1 MARRPSARVWES
13 LVGASFRE
21 RARYH
26 LVRWAPLVGLAFLTY
41 LAFPPHVG
49 LGTPVPATGSISTRA
64 VVAPF
69 AFEVRKTPEEIAREG
84 ESRALTA
91 QPVYRFSPTAYD
103 SSLAA
108 ARGFFAELERAA
120 EASGPDSVAAT
131 VSARL
136 RLGSEETQ
144 FLTDSTNRR
153 QVQEVFTHF
162 LAEALSRGV
171 ADAGAIRGEVSPLI
185 VLRRG
190 ETERLV
196 RRDSVLTFA
205 DLMEQAEAA
214 GINLPTAVGQRTL
227 RRLVGAFY
235 HPTVVLDPLVTAA
248 RREQLRGSVDPVKYS
263 VRTGERIVR
272 AGEPITEEA
281 HAKLVTLM
289 EEHRRRGTGGLA
301 ARSTAGALL
310 FNALVLSGFWLLVL
324 FYRRES
330 YAHLREMFF
339 FGALFAL
346 VVLLTAVLATFF
358 PGRPELVPIPFV
370 AILMTMLYNGWIGV
384 FAAVTLAILLDGQ
397 WALRESYVLFF
408 GLVTGVAGAVGIRV
422 VRRRR
427 HLYVTIGVVAGAG
440 ILATIAVGL
449 VQGWSTG
456 TIIGSSLLDVVIA
469 LASAALAMIVMPVA
483 ESATRITTDL
493 TLLELSDLGRPL
505 LRRLALEAPGTWAH
519 SLAMASL
526 CESACNIIGANG
538 LLARVGCYYHDI
550 GKLATPGHFMENQ
563 GSAPNPHD
571 QMTPLESARVIRSHV
586 IDGIALAEAAALPEV
601 VKAFIPEHHGTTY
614 ITYFLS
620 RARGSDPDGRVDP
633 ADFRYPGP
641 RPQSAETAV
650 AMLADSAEAAV
661 RVLNNPTPEAV
672 RNAIEHLVQQKMGS
686 GQLDDAPLTLRDLDR
701 IKREFA
707 RVMSGTYHKRIGYPR
722 PSGSVAPEFPAPEF
736 QSVER
741 E

>member
-1 MARRPSARVWES
+1 MARRSHPRVWES
-13 LVGASFRE
+13 WGGATLRD
-21 RARYH
+21 RARFH
-26 LVRWAPLVGLAFLTY
+26 LARWAPLLAVAFLTY
-41 LAFPPHVG
+41 LAFPPHLGVG
-49 LGTPVPATGSISTRA
+49 SPVPSVGQISKRA

-69 AFEVRKTPEEIAREG
+69 AFDVRKTPEEIAREG

-103 SSLAA
+103 SSLTA
-108 ARGFFAELERAA
+108 ARAFFADLERADKA
-120 EASGPDSVAAT
+120 GGPDSV
-131 VSARL
+131 SAVVGAEI
-136 RLGSEETQ
+136 RLGPEETK

-153 QVQEVFTHF
+153 QIQEVFTHF

-171 ADAGAIRGEVSPLI
+171 ADAGGIRGEISPVI
-185 VLRRG
+185 ALRRG
-190 ETERLV
+190 ETERIV
-196 RRDSVLTFA
+196 PRDSVATFA

-235 HPTVVLDPLVTAA
+235 HPTIVVDPLVTAS
-248 RREQLRGSVDPVKYS
+248 RREQLRGSVDPIKYS
-263 VRTGERIVR
+263 VRTGERIVG
-272 AGEPITEEA
+272 AGEPVTEEA
-281 HAKLVTLM
+281 RAKLLTLV
-289 EEHRRRGTGGLA
+289 EEHERRGSGVLVV
-301 ARSTAGALL
+301 RSTAGALL
-310 FNALVLSGFWLLVL
+310 YNVLILSAFWLLIL

-330 YAHLREMFF
+330 YAHLREMIF

-346 VVLLTAVLATFF
+346 VVIMTAALATVI
-358 PGRPELVPIPFV
+358 PDRPELIPIPFV
-370 AILMTMLYNGWIGV
+370 AILMTMLYNGWVGV

-397 WALRESYVLFF
+397 WALRESNVLFF
-408 GLVTGVAGAVGIRV
+408 GIVGGVAGAVGIRV

-449 VQGWSTG
+449 SQGWT
-456 TIIGSSLLDVVIA
+456 TNVIVGSCLLDVVVA
-469 LASAALAMIVMPVA
+469 LVSAALAMIVMPMA

-505 LRRLALEAPGTWAH
+505 LRRLAVEAPGTWAH

-550 GKLATPGHFMENQ
+550 GKLANPGHFMENQ
-563 GSAPNPHD
+563 GGAPNPHD
-571 QMTPLESARVIRSHV
+571 LMSPQQSARIIQSHV
-586 IDGIALAEAAALPEV
+586 ADGIALAEAAALPEV

-620 RARGSDPDGRVDP
+620 RARGNDPDGRVDP
-633 ADFRYPGP
+633 SDFRYPGP

-661 RVLNNPTPEAV
+661 RVLGNPTPDAV
-672 RNAIEHLVQQKMGS
+672 RSAIEHLVQQKVGS

-722 PSGSVAPEFPAPEF
+722 ASGGVAPEF
-736 QSVER
+736 QSAER

>member
-1 MARRPSARVWES
+1 MARRSSARVWDTM
-13 LVGASFRE
+13 GAASFRE
-21 RARYH
+21 RVRYH
-26 LVRWAPLVGLAFLTY
+26 LVRWAPLLGVAFVTY
-41 LAFPPHVG
+41 LAFPPHIGVG
-49 LGTPVPATGSISTRA
+49 IPVPAIGQIAKRS

-69 AFEVRKTPEEIAREG
+69 SFEVLKSPAEIAREG

-91 QPVYRFSPTAYD
+91 QPVYRFAPSAYD

-108 ARGFFAELERAA
+108 ARGFFADLEQAA
-120 EASGPDSVAAT
+120 EAGGPDSVEAVVAAR
-131 VSARL
+131 V
-136 RLGSEETQ
+136 RLGPDETE

-153 QVQEVFTHF
+153 QIQEVFTHF

-171 ADAGAIRGEVSPLI
+171 ADAGLIRGEVSPVI
-185 VLRRG
+185 ALRRG
-190 ETERLV
+190 ETEQIV

-235 HPTVVLDPLVTAA
+235 HPTIVLDPLVTTA
-248 RREQLRGSVDPVKYS
+248 RREQLRGSVNPVKYS

-272 AGEPITEEA
+272 TGEPITEEV
-281 HAKLVTLM
+281 HDKLETLLD
-289 EEHRRRGTGGLA
+289 EHRRRGTGGLA
-301 ARSTAGALL
+301 VRSGAGALL
-310 FNALVLSGFWLLVL
+310 FNALVLSGFWLLIV

-330 YAHLREMFF
+330 YAHLREMVF

-346 VVLLTAVLATFF
+346 VVLLTAALANFI

-370 AILMTMLYNGWIGV
+370 AILVTMLYNGWVGV
-384 FAAVTLAILLDGQ
+384 FAAVTLAVLLDGQ
-397 WALRESYVLFF
+397 WPLRESYVLFF

-440 ILATIAVGL
+440 ILATLAVGL
-449 VQGWSTG
+449 LQGWTTS
-456 TIIGSSLLDVVIA
+456 TIIGSCLLDLVIA

-550 GKLATPGHFMENQ
+550 GKLASPGHFVENQ
-563 GSAPNPHD
+563 GGGPNPHD
-571 QMTPLESARVIRSHV
+571 LMRPQDSARIIQSHV
-586 IDGIALAEAAALPEV
+586 ADGLALA
-601 VKAFIPEHHGTTY
+601 
-614 ITYFLS
+614 
-620 RARGSDPDGRVDP
+620 
-633 ADFRYPGP
+633 
-641 RPQSAETAV
+641 
-650 AMLADSAEAAV
+650 
-661 RVLNNPTPEAV
+661 
-672 RNAIEHLVQQKMGS
+672 
-686 GQLDDAPLTLRDLDR
+686 
-701 IKREFA
+701 
-707 RVMSGTYHKRIGYPR
+707 
-722 PSGSVAPEFPAPEF
+722 
-736 QSVER
+736 
-741 E
+741 

>member
-1 MARRPSARVWES
+1 
-13 LVGASFRE
+13 VGQ
-21 RARYH
+21 
-26 LVRWAPLVGLAFLTY
+26 
-41 LAFPPHVG
+41 
-49 LGTPVPATGSISTRA
+49 ISKRA

-108 ARGFFAELERAA
+108 ARGFFADLAKAA
-120 EASGPDSVAAT
+120 EAGGSDSVAA
-131 VSARL
+131 VVASEV
-136 RLGSEETQ
+136 RLGPEETK
-144 FLTDSTNRR
+144 FLTDSTSRR
-153 QVQEVFTHF
+153 QIQEVFTHF

-171 ADAGAIRGEVSPLI
+171 ADAGAIRGEVSPVI
-185 VLRRG
+185 ALRRG
-190 ETERLV
+190 ETERIIP
-196 RRDSVLTFA
+196 RDSILTFA

-214 GINLPTAVGQRTL
+214 GINLPTSVGQRTL

-235 HPTVVLDPLVTAA
+235 HPTIVVDPLVTAS

-272 AGEPITEEA
+272 AGEPVTEEA
-281 HAKLVTLM
+281 RAKLLTLV

-301 ARSTAGALL
+301 FRSAAGALL
-310 FNALVLSGFWLLVL
+310 YNVLVLSSFWLLIL

-330 YAHLREMFF
+330 YAHLREMIF

-346 VVLLTAVLATFF
+346 VVIMTAALASVF

-370 AILMTMLYNGWIGV
+370 AILVTMLYNGWVGV
-384 FAAVTLAILLDGQ
+384 FAAATLAILLDGQ
-397 WALRESYVLFF
+397 WALRESNVLFF
-408 GLVTGVAGAVGIRV
+408 GLVGGVAGAVGIRV

-440 ILATIAVGL
+440 ILATIAVGMS
-449 VQGWSTG
+449 QGWSTS
-456 TIIGSSLLDVVIA
+456 TIFGSCLLDLAVA
-469 LASAALAMIVMPVA
+469 LGSAALAMILMPMA

-563 GSAPNPHD
+563 GGAPNPHD
-571 QMTPLESARVIRSHV
+571 LLSPQQSARIIQSHV
-586 IDGIALAEAAALPEV
+586 ADGIALAEAAALPEV

-620 RARGSDPDGRVDP
+620 RARGNDPDGRVDP

-661 RVLNNPTPEAV
+661 RVLGNPTPEAV
-672 RNAIEHLVQQKMGS
+672 RSAIEHLVQQKVGS

-722 PSGSVAPEFPAPEF
+722 PSGGLTPEF
-736 QSVER
+736 QSAER

>member
-1 MARRPSARVWES
+1 MPRRWNARLGES
-13 LVGASFRE
+13 WSGASLTD
-21 RARYH
+21 RARFH
-26 LVRWAPLVGLAFLTY
+26 LARWAPLLAVALLTY
-41 LAFPPHVG
+41 FAFPPHVG
-49 LGTPVPATGSISTRA
+49 IGSPIPSTGQISKRA
-64 VVAPF
+64 VIAPF
-69 AFEVRKTPEEIAREG
+69 AFEVRKSPEEIAREG

-108 ARGFFAELERAA
+108 ARGFFADLERAA
-120 EASGPDSVAAT
+120 ETKGTDSLQKVVASRVRLGPD
-131 VSARL
+131 
-136 RLGSEETQ
+136 ETKY
-144 FLTDSTNRR
+144 LADSTSRR
-153 QVQEVFTHF
+153 QLQELFTHF
-162 LAEALSRGV
+162 LAEGLSRGV
-171 ADAGAIRGEVSPLI
+171 ADAGAVRSEVSREI
-185 VLRRG
+185 ALRRG
-190 ETERLV
+190 ETERIIP
-196 RRDSVLTFA
+196 RDSILTFA

-214 GINLPTAVGQRTL
+214 GTNLPTAVGQRTL

-235 HPTVVLDPLVTAA
+235 HPTIVLDPLVTAA

-272 AGEPITEEA
+272 AGEPVTEEA
-281 HAKLVTLM
+281 RAKLITLR
-289 EEHRRRGTGGLA
+289 EEHIRRGTGGLA
-301 ARSTAGALL
+301 IRSAAGALL
-310 FNALVLSGFWLLVL
+310 YNTLVLSAFWLLIM

-330 YAHLREMFF
+330 YAHLREMVFF
-339 FGALFAL
+339 AALFA
-346 VVLLTAVLATFF
+346 VVILMTAALSEVF

-370 AILMTMLYNGWIGV
+370 AILVTMLYEGRIGV

-397 WALRESYVLFF
+397 WALRESYTLFF
-408 GLVTGVAGAVGIRV
+408 GLVGGVAGAIGIRV

-427 HLYVTIGVVAGAG
+427 HLYVTIGVVAVAG
-440 ILATIAVGL
+440 VLATIAVGL
-449 VQGWSTG
+449 TQGWSTN
-456 TIIGSSLLDVVIA
+456 TIIGSALLDIVIA
-469 LASAALAMIVMPVA
+469 LASAALAMIVMPIA

-519 SLAMASL
+519 SLAMANL

-550 GKLATPGHFMENQ
+550 GKLASPGHFVENQ
-563 GSAPNPHD
+563 GGGPNPHD
-571 QMTPLESARVIRSHV
+571 QMQPQDSAHIIQSHV
-586 IDGIALAEAAALPEV
+586 ADGLALAEAAALPEV

-620 RARGSDPDGRVDP
+620 MARGSDPDGRVDP

-650 AMLADSAEAAV
+650 AMLADSAEAAI
-661 RVLNNPTPEAV
+661 RVLGNPTPEAV
-672 RNAIEHLVQQKMGS
+672 RSAIEQLVQQKLGS

-722 PSGSVAPEFPAPEF
+722 ASGGIAPEF
-736 QSVER
+736 QSVEH

>member
-1 MARRPSARVWES
+1 MRERWSAQFWES
-13 LVGASFRE
+13 WVYASPGE
-21 RARYH
+21 RIRFH
-26 LVRWAPLVGLAFLTY
+26 LVRWAPLIAVAIFTY
-41 LAFPPHVG
+41 LAFPPPIG
-49 LGTPVPATGSISTRA
+49 IGAPVPAVGETSKRA

-69 AFEVRKTPEEIAREG
+69 AFEVRKSPEEIAREG
-84 ESRALTA
+84 QSRALTA

-108 ARGFFAELERAA
+108 ARAFFAELERAS
-120 EASGPDSVAAT
+120 EAGGS
-131 VSARL
+131 SAVEQVIASRI
-136 RLGSEETQ
+136 RLGPEETRY
-144 FLTDSTNRR
+144 LADSSSRR
-153 QVQEVFTHF
+153 QLQEVATHF
-162 LAEALSRGV
+162 LAEGLQRGV
-171 ADAGAIRGEVSPLI
+171 ADAGAIRGETSRDI
-185 VLRRG
+185 SLRRG
-190 ETERLV
+190 ETERVLP
-196 RRDSVLTFA
+196 RDSILTFA

-214 GINLPTAVGQRTL
+214 GTNLPTATGQRTL

-235 HPTVVLDPLVTAA
+235 RPTIVLDPFVTTA
-248 RREQLRGSVDPVKYS
+248 RREQLRGSVDPVRYT
-263 VRTGERIVR
+263 VRTGESILRS
-272 AGEPITEEA
+272 GEPVTEEA
-281 HAKLVTLM
+281 RAKIIALR

-301 ARSTAGALL
+301 LRSAAGALMY
-310 FNALVLSGFWLLVL
+310 NAIVLSAFWMLIV

-330 YAHLREMFF
+330 YVELRQMAFF
-339 FGALFAL
+339 AGLFAM
-346 VVLLTAVLATFF
+346 VVLLTAGLASLL
-358 PGRPELVPIPFV
+358 PGRPELVPIPFA
-370 AILMTMLYNGWIGV
+370 AILVTMLYNGRIGV
-384 FAAVTLAILLDGQ
+384 FAAVILAILLDGQ
-397 WALRESYVLFF
+397 WALRESHTLFF
-408 GLVTGVAGAVGIRV
+408 GLVGGVAGAVGIRV

-427 HLYVTIGVVAGAG
+427 HLYVTIVV
-440 ILATIAVGL
+440 LALASMLASIAIGL
-449 VQGWSTG
+449 GQGWSTA
-456 TIIGSSLLDVVIA
+456 TIIGSCLLGAIMAV
-469 LASAALAMIVMPVA
+469 ASAALAMMVMPMA

-519 SLAMASL
+519 SLAMANL

-550 GKLATPGHFMENQ
+550 GKLASPGHFVENQ
-563 GSAPNPHD
+563 GGGPNPHD
-571 QMTPLESARVIRSHV
+571 LMRPQDSARIIQSHV
-586 IDGIALAEAAALPEV
+586 ADGLALAEAAHLPKV

-633 ADFRYPGP
+633 SDYRYPGP

-650 AMLADSAEAAV
+650 AMLADSAEAAI
-661 RVLNNPTPEAV
+661 RVLPNPTSEAV
-672 RNAIEHLVQQKMGS
+672 RSAIEHLVQQKLGS

-722 PSGSVAPEFPAPEF
+722 ASGGVAPEF

>member
-1 MARRPSARVWES
+1 MRERWSAQFWES
-13 LVGASFRE
+13 WVYASPGE
-21 RARYH
+21 RIRFH
-26 LVRWAPLVGLAFLTY
+26 LVRWAPLIAVAIFTY
-41 LAFPPHVG
+41 LAFPPPIG
-49 LGTPVPATGSISTRA
+49 IGAPVPAVGEISKRA

-69 AFEVRKTPEEIAREG
+69 AFEVRKSPEEIAREG
-84 ESRALTA
+84 QSRALTA

-108 ARGFFAELERAA
+108 ARAFFAELERAS
-120 EASGPDSVAAT
+120 EAGGS
-131 VSARL
+131 SAVEQVIASRI
-136 RLGSEETQ
+136 RLGPEETRY
-144 FLTDSTNRR
+144 LSDSSSRR
-153 QVQEVFTHF
+153 QLQEVATHF
-162 LAEALSRGV
+162 LAEGLQRGV
-171 ADAGAIRGEVSPLI
+171 ADAGAIRSETSRDI
-185 VLRRG
+185 SLRRG
-190 ETERLV
+190 ETERVLP
-196 RRDSVLTFA
+196 RDSILTFA

-214 GINLPTAVGQRTL
+214 GTNLPTATGQRTL

-235 HPTVVLDPLVTAA
+235 RPTIVLDPFVTTA
-248 RREQLRGSVDPVKYS
+248 RREQLRGSVDPVRYT
-263 VRTGERIVR
+263 VRTGESILRS
-272 AGEPITEEA
+272 GEPVTEEA
-281 HAKLVTLM
+281 RAKIIALR

-301 ARSTAGALL
+301 LRSAAGALMY
-310 FNALVLSGFWLLVL
+310 NAIVLSAFWMLIV

-330 YAHLREMFF
+330 YVELRQMAFF
-339 FGALFAL
+339 AGLFAM
-346 VVLLTAVLATFF
+346 VVLLTAGLASLF
-358 PGRPELVPIPFV
+358 PGRPELVPIPFA
-370 AILMTMLYNGWIGV
+370 AILVTMLYNGRIGV
-384 FAAVTLAILLDGQ
+384 FAAVILAILLDGQ
-397 WALRESYVLFF
+397 WALRESHTLFF
-408 GLVTGVAGAVGIRV
+408 GLVGGVAGAVGIRV

-427 HLYVTIGVVAGAG
+427 HLYVTIVV
-440 ILATIAVGL
+440 LALASMLASIAIGL
-449 VQGWSTG
+449 GQGWSTA
-456 TIIGSSLLDVVIA
+456 TIIASCLLGAIMAV
-469 LASAALAMIVMPVA
+469 ASAALAMMVMPMA

-519 SLAMASL
+519 SLAMANL

-550 GKLATPGHFMENQ
+550 GKLASPGHFVENQ
-563 GSAPNPHD
+563 GGGPNPHD
-571 QMTPLESARVIRSHV
+571 LMRPQDSARIIQSHV
-586 IDGIALAEAAALPEV
+586 ADGLALAEAAHLPKV

-633 ADFRYPGP
+633 SDYRYPGP

-650 AMLADSAEAAV
+650 AMLADSAEAAI
-661 RVLNNPTPEAV
+661 RVLPNPTPEAV
-672 RNAIEHLVQQKMGS
+672 RSAIEHLVQQKLGS

-722 PSGSVAPEFPAPEF
+722 ASGGVAPEF

>member
-1 MARRPSARVWES
+1 MARRSTARVFEG
-13 LVGASFRE
+13 LDGASLRE

-26 LVRWAPLVGLAFLTY
+26 LARWAPLLAVAFLTY
-41 LAFPPHVG
+41 IAFPPHIGV
-49 LGTPVPATGSISTRA
+49 GTPVPAIGQISKRA

-69 AFEVRKTPEEIAREG
+69 AYEVRKSPEEIAREG
-84 ESRALTA
+84 ESRALMA

-108 ARGFFAELERAA
+108 ARGFFAELEKAA
-120 EASGPDSVAAT
+120 EKGGPDSVTSTVAA
-131 VSARL
+131 RI
-136 RLGSEETQ
+136 RLGPEETR

-153 QVQEVFTHF
+153 QVQEISTHF
-162 LAEALSRGV
+162 LAEVLSRGV
-171 ADAGAIRGEVSPLI
+171 ADAGIIRGEVSPTI
-185 VLRRG
+185 ALRRG
-190 ETERLV
+190 ESERILP
-196 RRDSVLTFA
+196 RDSVLTFA

-214 GINLPTAVGQRTL
+214 GLNLPTAVGQRTL
-227 RRLVGAFY
+227 RRLVAAFY
-235 HPTVVLDPLVTAA
+235 QPTIVPDPLVTVA
-248 RREQLRGSVDPVKYS
+248 RRSQLRGSVNPVKYS

-272 AGEPITEEA
+272 AGEPITEEI
-281 HAKLVTLM
+281 HAKLVSLLD
-289 EEHRRRGTGGLA
+289 EHRRRGSGGLA
-301 ARSTAGALL
+301 IRAAAGALL
-310 FNALVLSGFWLLVL
+310 YNALVISGFWLLIA
-324 FYRRES
+324 FYRKES
-330 YAHLREMFF
+330 YTHLREMVF

-346 VVLLTAVLATFF
+346 VVLLTAALSSFF

-370 AILMTMLYNGWIGV
+370 AILVTMLYNGWVGV

-408 GLVTGVAGAVGIRV
+408 GLVSGVAGAVGIRV

-427 HLYVTIGVVAGAG
+427 HLYLTIGVVAGAG
-440 ILATIAVGL
+440 IFATVAVGL
-449 VQGWSTG
+449 EQGWTTG
-456 TIIGSSLLDVVIA
+456 TIVGSCLLDLVIA
-469 LASAALAMIVMPVA
+469 LGSAALAMIVMPLA

-526 CESACNIIGANG
+526 CESACNMIGANG

-550 GKLATPGHFMENQ
+550 GKLANPGHFMENQ
-563 GSAPNPHD
+563 GGAPNPHD
-571 QMTPLESARVIRSHV
+571 SMTPLESARLIRNHV
-586 IDGIALAEAAALPEV
+586 IDGLALAEAAALPEV

-620 RARGSDPDGRVDP
+620 RARGNDPDGRVNP

-672 RNAIEHLVQQKMGS
+672 RSAIEHLVQQKMGS

-722 PSGSVAPEFPAPEF
+722 PSGSLTPEF
-736 QSVER
+736 QPAER

>member
-1 MARRPSARVWES
+1 MARRSHPRVWES
-13 LVGASFRE
+13 WGGASFRE
-21 RARYH
+21 RVRFH
-26 LVRWAPLVGLAFLTY
+26 LARWAPLLAVAFLTY

-49 LGTPVPATGSISTRA
+49 VGTPVPSVGQISKRA

-108 ARGFFAELERAA
+108 ARGFFADLAKAA
-120 EASGPDSVAAT
+120 EAGGSDSVAA
-131 VSARL
+131 VVASQV
-136 RLGSEETQ
+136 RLGPEETK
-144 FLTDSTNRR
+144 FLTDSTSRR
-153 QVQEVFTHF
+153 QIQEVFTHF

-171 ADAGAIRGEVSPLI
+171 ADAGAIRGEVSPVI
-185 VLRRG
+185 ALRRG
-190 ETERLV
+190 ETERIIP
-196 RRDSVLTFA
+196 RDSILTFA

-214 GINLPTAVGQRTL
+214 GINLPTSVGQRTL

-235 HPTVVLDPLVTAA
+235 HPTIVVDPLVTAS

-272 AGEPITEEA
+272 GGEPVTEEA
-281 HAKLVTLM
+281 RAKLLTLV

-301 ARSTAGALL
+301 VRSAAGALL
-310 FNALVLSGFWLLVL
+310 YNVLVLSSCWLLIL

-330 YAHLREMFF
+330 YAHLREMIF

-346 VVLLTAVLATFF
+346 VVMMTAVLASVF

-370 AILMTMLYNGWIGV
+370 AILVTMLYNGWVGV
-384 FAAVTLAILLDGQ
+384 FAAATLAILLDGQ
-397 WALRESYVLFF
+397 WALRESNVLFF
-408 GLVTGVAGAVGIRV
+408 GLVGGVAGAVGIRV

-449 VQGWSTG
+449 SQGWSTS
-456 TIIGSSLLDVVIA
+456 TIFGSCILDLAVA
-469 LASAALAMIVMPVA
+469 LGSAALAMIVMPMA

-550 GKLATPGHFMENQ
+550 GKLANPGHFMENQ
-563 GSAPNPHD
+563 GGAPNPHD
-571 QMTPLESARVIRSHV
+571 LLSPQQSARIIQSHV
-586 IDGIALAEAAALPEV
+586 SDGIALAEAAALPEV

-620 RARGSDPDGRVDP
+620 RARGNDPDGRVDP

-641 RPQSAETAV
+641 RPQSPETAV

-661 RVLNNPTPEAV
+661 RVLGNPTPEAV
-672 RNAIEHLVQQKMGS
+672 RSAIEHLVQQKVGS
-686 GQLDDAPLTLRDLDR
+686 GQLDDAQLTLRDLDR

-722 PSGSVAPEFPAPEF
+722 PSGGLTPEF
-736 QSVER
+736 QSAER

>member
-1 MARRPSARVWES
+1 MPNRPSTQFWES
-13 LVGASFRE
+13 WIWASPGE
-21 RARYH
+21 RIRFH
-26 LVRWAPLVGLAFLTY
+26 LVRWAPLVAVALLTY
-41 LAFPPHVG
+41 LAFPPPTG
-49 LGTPVPATGSISTRA
+49 MGTPVPAVGEVSKRA

-69 AFEVRKTPEEIAREG
+69 AYEVRKSPEEIAREG
-84 ESRALTA
+84 QSRALTA
-91 QPVYRFSPTAYD
+91 QPVYRFSASAYD

-108 ARGFFAELERAA
+108 ARGFFAELERAG
-120 EASGPDSVAAT
+120 EAGGAAAIEAAISSR
-131 VSARL
+131 V
-136 RLGSEETQ
+136 RLGPEETRY
-144 FLTDSTNRR
+144 LLDSTSRR
-153 QVQEVFTHF
+153 QIQEVATHF
-162 LAEALSRGV
+162 LAEGLQRGV
-171 ADAGAIRGEVSPLI
+171 ADAGAIRGEVSQDI
-185 VLRRG
+185 SLRRG
-190 ETERLV
+190 ETERIV
-196 RRDSVLTFA
+196 ARDSVLTFA

-214 GINLPTAVGQRTL
+214 GTNLPTAIGQRTL

-235 HPTVVLDPLVTAA
+235 HPTVVLDPFVTTV

-272 AGEPITEEA
+272 AGEPVTEEA
-281 HAKLVTLM
+281 RSKLISLRQ
-289 EEHRRRGTGGLA
+289 EHRRRGSGGLA
-301 ARSTAGALL
+301 IRSAAGALMY
-310 FNALVLSGFWLLVL
+310 NAIVLSAFWFLIV

-330 YAHLREMFF
+330 YAEQREMTFF
-339 FGALFAL
+339 AALFAF
-346 VVLLTAVLATFF
+346 VVLLTAGLAGLF
-358 PGRPELVPIPFV
+358 PGRPELVPIPFA
-370 AILMTMLYNGWIGV
+370 AILITILYNGRIGV

-397 WALRESYVLFF
+397 WALRESHTLFF
-408 GLVTGVAGAVGIRV
+408 GLVGGVAGAVGIRV

-427 HLYVTIGVVAGAG
+427 HLYVTIGVLAVAS
-440 ILATIAVGL
+440 ILATISIGL
-449 VQGWSTG
+449 SQGWATR
-456 TIIGSSLLDVVIA
+456 TILASCLLGGVMAI
-469 LASAALAMIVMPVA
+469 ASAAMAMMVMPVA

-519 SLAMASL
+519 SLAMANL

-550 GKLATPGHFMENQ
+550 GKLASPGHFVENQ
-563 GSAPNPHD
+563 GGGPNPHD
-571 QMTPLESARVIRSHV
+571 LMRPQDSAKIIQSHV
-586 IDGIALAEAAALPEV
+586 ADGLALAEAAHLPPI

-633 ADFRYPGP
+633 ADYRYPGP

-650 AMLADSAEAAV
+650 AMLADSAEAAI
-661 RVLNNPTPEAV
+661 RVLANPTPEAV
-672 RNAIEHLVQQKMGS
+672 RSALEHLVQQKLGS

-722 PSGSVAPEFPAPEF
+722 ASGGVAPEF

>member
-1 MARRPSARVWES
+1 MPWRPNGKFGTIWA
-13 LVGASFRE
+13 GAAPGD
-21 RARYH
+21 RARFH
-26 LVRWAPLVGLAFLTY
+26 LVRWAPLLAVALLTY
-41 LAFPPHVG
+41 LAFPPPVG
-49 LGTPVPATGSISTRA
+49 VGAPVPAVGQSSTRT
-64 VVAPF
+64 VVSPF
-69 AFEVRKTPEEIAREG
+69 AFQVRKSPEEIAREG

-91 QPVYRFSPTAYD
+91 QPVYRFSATAYD

-108 ARGFFAELERAA
+108 ARGFFADLEHAA
-120 EASGPDSVAAT
+120 ETGGPDAVKAAVAAR
-131 VSARL
+131 V
-136 RLGSEETQ
+136 RLGREETQ
-144 FLTDSTNRR
+144 YLADSTNRR
-153 QVQEVFTHF
+153 QLQEVFTHF
-162 LAEALSRGV
+162 LAEGLSRGV
-171 ADAGAIRGEVSPLI
+171 ADAGTIRSELSADVS
-185 VLRRG
+185 LRRG
-190 ETERLV
+190 EVERIV
-196 RRDSVLTFA
+196 PRDSVLTFA

-214 GINLPTAVGQRTL
+214 GTNLPTAVGQRTL

-235 HPTVVLDPLVTAA
+235 HSTIVPDQIVTTS
-248 RREQLRGSVDPVKYS
+248 RREQLRGSVNPIKYS

-272 AGEPITEEA
+272 AGEPVTDEA
-281 HAKLVTLM
+281 RAKLIALQ

-301 ARSTAGALL
+301 IRSAAGALL
-310 FNALVLSGFWLLVL
+310 YNVMVLSAFWLLIL

-330 YAHLREMFF
+330 YAKLREMVFF
-339 FGALFAL
+339 AALFA
-346 VVLLTAVLATFF
+346 VVILLTAALTQLF
-358 PGRPELVPIPFV
+358 PGRPELVPIPFA
-370 AILMTMLYNGWIGV
+370 AILVTMLYEGRIGV

-397 WALRESYVLFF
+397 WALRESYTLFF
-408 GLVTGVAGAVGIRV
+408 GLVGGVAGAVGIRV

-427 HLYVTIGVVAGAG
+427 HLYVTIGVLGGAS
-440 ILATIAVGL
+440 ILATIAIGLTQGWATSTIVGSCLLGL
-449 VQGWSTG
+449 VM
-456 TIIGSSLLDVVIA
+456 A

-483 ESATRITTDL
+483 ETATRITTDL

-519 SLAMASL
+519 SLAMANL

-550 GKLATPGHFMENQ
+550 GKLASPGHFVENQ
-563 GSAPNPHD
+563 GGGPNPHD
-571 QMTPLESARVIRSHV
+571 LMRPQDSAHIIQNHV
-586 IDGIALAEAAALPEV
+586 ADGLALAEAAALPQV

-620 RARGSDPDGRVDP
+620 RARGSDPEGRVDP

-661 RVLNNPTPEAV
+661 RVLANPTPEAV
-672 RNAIEHLVQQKMGS
+672 RSAIEHLVQQKLGS

-722 PSGSVAPEFPAPEF
+722 ASGGIAPEF

>member
-1 MARRPSARVWES
+1 MARRSQPRVWETWG
-13 LVGASFRE
+13 GASFRE
-21 RARYH
+21 RVRFH
-26 LVRWAPLVGLAFLTY
+26 LVRWAPLLAVAFLTY

-49 LGTPVPATGSISTRA
+49 VGTPVPSVGQISKRA

-69 AFEVRKTPEEIAREG
+69 AFDVRKTPEEIAREG

-108 ARGFFAELERAA
+108 ARGFFADLERAA
-120 EASGPDSVAAT
+120 RAGGSDSVAAI
-131 VSARL
+131 VSSEV
-136 RLGSEETQ
+136 RLGPEETK

-153 QVQEVFTHF
+153 QIQEVFTHF
-162 LAEALSRGV
+162 LAEVLSRGV
-171 ADAGAIRGEVSPLI
+171 ADAGAIRGEVSPVI
-185 VLRRG
+185 ALRRG
-190 ETERLV
+190 ETERIIP
-196 RRDSVLTFA
+196 RDSILTFA

-235 HPTVVLDPLVTAA
+235 HPTIVVDPLVTAA
-248 RREQLRGSVDPVKYS
+248 RREQLRGSVNPIKYS

-272 AGEPITEEA
+272 AGEPVTDEA
-281 HAKLVTLM
+281 RAKLLTLID
-289 EEHRRRGTGGLA
+289 EHRRRGTGGLA
-301 ARSTAGALL
+301 VRSAAGALL
-310 FNALVLSGFWLLVL
+310 YNVLILSAFWLLIL

-330 YAHLREMFF
+330 YGHLREMIF

-346 VVLLTAVLATFF
+346 VVIMTAGLASVF
-358 PGRPELVPIPFV
+358 PGRPELIPIPFV
-370 AILMTMLYNGWIGV
+370 AILMTMLYNGWVGV
-384 FAAVTLAILLDGQ
+384 FAAAALAILLDQQ
-397 WALRESYVLFF
+397 WALRESNVLFF
-408 GLVTGVAGAVGIRV
+408 GIVGGVAGAVGIRV

-449 VQGWSTG
+449 SQGWSTS
-456 TIIGSSLLDVVIA
+456 TIFGSCLLDLAVA
-469 LASAALAMIVMPVA
+469 LGSAALAMIVMPMA

-550 GKLATPGHFMENQ
+550 GKLANPGHFMENQ
-563 GSAPNPHD
+563 GGAPNPHD
-571 QMTPLESARVIRSHV
+571 LLSPQHSARIIQSHV
-586 IDGIALAEAAALPEV
+586 ADGIALAEAAALPEV

-620 RARGSDPDGRVDP
+620 RARGNDPDGRVDP
-633 ADFRYPGP
+633 SDFRYPGP

-661 RVLNNPTPEAV
+661 RVLGNPTPEAV
-672 RNAIEHLVQQKMGS
+672 RSAIEHLVQQKVGS

-722 PSGSVAPEFPAPEF
+722 PSGGLTPEF
-736 QSVER
+736 QSAER

>member
-1 MARRPSARVWES
+1 MARRSHPRVWES
-13 LVGASFRE
+13 WGGASFRE
-21 RARYH
+21 RVRFH
-26 LVRWAPLVGLAFLTY
+26 LARWAPLLAVAFLTY

-49 LGTPVPATGSISTRA
+49 VGTPVPSVGQISKRA

-108 ARGFFAELERAA
+108 ARGFFADLAKAA
-120 EASGPDSVAAT
+120 EAGGSDSVAA
-131 VSARL
+131 VVASEV
-136 RLGSEETQ
+136 RLGPEETK
-144 FLTDSTNRR
+144 FLTDSTSRR
-153 QVQEVFTHF
+153 QIQEVFTHF

-171 ADAGAIRGEVSPLI
+171 ADAGAIRGEVSPVI
-185 VLRRG
+185 ALRRG
-190 ETERLV
+190 ETERIIP
-196 RRDSVLTFA
+196 RDSILTFA

-214 GINLPTAVGQRTL
+214 GINLPTSVGQRTL

-235 HPTVVLDPLVTAA
+235 HPTIVVDPLVTAS

-272 AGEPITEEA
+272 AGEPVTEEA
-281 HAKLVTLM
+281 RAKLLTLV

-301 ARSTAGALL
+301 FRSAAGALL
-310 FNALVLSGFWLLVL
+310 YNVLVLSSFWLLIL

-330 YAHLREMFF
+330 YAHLREMIF

-346 VVLLTAVLATFF
+346 VVIMTAALASVF

-370 AILMTMLYNGWIGV
+370 AILVTMLYNGWVGV
-384 FAAVTLAILLDGQ
+384 FAAATLAILLDGQ
-397 WALRESYVLFF
+397 WALRESNVLFF
-408 GLVTGVAGAVGIRV
+408 GLVGGVAGAVGIRV

-440 ILATIAVGL
+440 ILATIAVGMS
-449 VQGWSTG
+449 QGWSTS
-456 TIIGSSLLDVVIA
+456 TIFGSCLLDLAVA
-469 LASAALAMIVMPVA
+469 LGSAALAMILMPMA

-563 GSAPNPHD
+563 GGAPNPHD
-571 QMTPLESARVIRSHV
+571 LLSPQQSARIIQSHV
-586 IDGIALAEAAALPEV
+586 ADGIALAEAASLPEV

-620 RARGSDPDGRVDP
+620 RARGNDPDGRVDP

-661 RVLNNPTPEAV
+661 RVLGNPTPEAV
-672 RNAIEHLVQQKMGS
+672 RSAIEHLVQQKVGS

-722 PSGSVAPEFPAPEF
+722 PSGGLTPEF
-736 QSVER
+736 QSAER

>member
-1 MARRPSARVWES
+1 VA
-13 LVGASFRE
+13 L
-21 RARYH
+21 
-26 LVRWAPLVGLAFLTY
+26 LTY
-41 LAFPPHVG
+41 FAFPPHVG
-49 LGTPVPATGSISTRA
+49 VGTPVPSVGQISKRD

-69 AFEVRKTPEEIAREG
+69 AFDVRKSPEEIAREG

-108 ARGFFAELERAA
+108 ARGFFADLARADA
-120 EASGPDSVAAT
+120 AGGADSVEKA
-131 VSARL
+131 VSSRL
-136 RLGSEETQ
+136 RLGSEETKY
-144 FLTDSTNRR
+144 LADSTNRR
-153 QVQEVFTHF
+153 QIQEVFTHF
-162 LAEALSRGV
+162 LAEGLSKGV
-171 ADAGAIRGEVSPLI
+171 ADAGAILGEVSPTI
-185 VLRRG
+185 ALRRG
-190 ETERLV
+190 ETERIV
-196 RRDSVLTFA
+196 PRDSILTFA

-214 GINLPTAVGQRTL
+214 GINLPTATGQRTL

-235 HPTVVLDPLVTAA
+235 HPTIVVDPLVTAA
-248 RREQLRGSVDPVKYS
+248 RREQLRGSVDPLKYS

-272 AGEPITEEA
+272 AGEPVTEEA
-281 HAKLVTLM
+281 RAKLLTLLD
-289 EEHRRRGTGGLA
+289 EHLRRGTGGLA
-301 ARSTAGALL
+301 IRSAAGALL
-310 FNALVLSGFWLLVL
+310 YNAMVLSAFWLLIL

-330 YAHLREMFF
+330 YNHLREMIF

-346 VVLLTAVLATFF
+346 VVLLTAGLASVF

-370 AILMTMLYNGWIGV
+370 AILVTMLYNGWIGV

-408 GLVTGVAGAVGIRV
+408 GLVGGVAGAIGIRV

-427 HLYVTIGVVAGAG
+427 HLYLTIGVVAGAG
-440 ILATIAVGL
+440 IFATIAVGL
-449 VQGWSTG
+449 AQGWTSSTL
-456 TIIGSSLLDVVIA
+456 IGSCLLDLVIA
-469 LASAALAMIVMPVA
+469 LASAALAMILMPMA

-550 GKLATPGHFMENQ
+550 GKLANPGHFVENQ
-563 GSAPNPHD
+563 GGGPNPHD
-571 QMTPLESARVIRSHV
+571 QMSPLHSAHIIQSHV
-586 IDGIALAEAAALPEV
+586 VDGLALADAAALPQV
-601 VKAFIPEHHGTTY
+601 VRAFIPEHHGTTY

-620 RARGSDPDGRVDP
+620 RARGNDPEGRVDP

-672 RNAIEHLVQQKMGS
+672 RSAIEHLVQQKMGS

-722 PSGSVAPEFPAPEF
+722 PSGGITPEF
-736 QSVER
+736 QSAER